1 MKDLRYARGAA
12 NGQAAL
18 LLAALSTGTPCSQI
32 TMASDFAFSIHSPL
46 PYGANLNIIIRGR
59 LPTLRNISSSHAGAR
74 GLFVGYYLLLLVG
87 LLFSQHQAFPAI
99 GNNGA
104 GWMWEA
110 QALIPIKQRHQWKL
124 MLIAGAQDKIG
135 VYNGKWFVFV
145 QIL

>member
-32 TMASDFAFSIHSPL
+32 TMASDFAFGLHSPL
-46 PYGANLNIIIRGR
+46 PHGANLNIIIRGG
-59 LPTLRNISSSHAGAR
+59 LPVLRNIYSSHVGAQ
-74 GLFVGYYLLLLVG
+74 GLFAGDYLLLLAG

-104 GWMWEA
+104 G
-110 QALIPIKQRHQWKL
+110 
-124 MLIAGAQDKIG
+124 
-135 VYNGKWFVFV
+135 
-145 QIL
+145 